1 VRIFKG
7 DVLFRLVEEYEKWV
21 DETIKQRQMAEF
33 ESLTKPG
40 KLKVLKEYIFR
51 RSEPAIVGVE
61 VLAGVIKPGVSLV
74 NSEGRVVG
82 ALSQIQDRGQP
93 LPKAGAGDKVAV
105 AIKDGFVGRN
115 IHGDEVLYVGLS
127 ERDARQLSTN
137 YASMLDEKSLK
148 TLEEFIQIMRRKNP
162 LWAR

>member
-1 VRIFKG
+1 
-7 DVLFRLVEEYEKWV
+7 
-21 DETIKQRQMAEF
+21 
-33 ESLTKPG
+33 
-40 KLKVLKEYIFR
+40 
-51 RSEPAIVGVE
+51 
-61 VLAGVIKPGVSLV
+61 V

-93 LPKAGAGDKVAV
+93 LPKAEAGDKVAV

-148 TLEEFIQIMRRKNP
+148 TLEEFIQIMRRKKPAVGPVKPSPSRKQNRQQDTTSSMDGLCSKISTKQLFDICPCTDISAGGRFYNP
-162 LWAR
+162 RLFRKRYGFSVSRVVCSNA